1 MWILIGI
8 IAVLAI
14 ILIITYNSYAKHE
27 SGTLTKVTEL
37 RRISSL
43 SGSDKIGAYQQMDSI
58 VKGLTLQAEA
68 YPELQA
74 SSNYMHLQKT
84 INDLEEKLSA
94 SRRTYNA
101 RVNRYNTM
109 IETFPT
115 VIFTGML
122 KFTRKDMLVVE
133 EAKLNQ
139 LLNLCFPGIKS
150 VD

>member
-1 MWILIGI
+1 
-8 IAVLAI
+8 
-14 ILIITYNSYAKHE
+14 
-27 SGTLTKVTEL
+27 
-37 RRISSL
+37 
-43 SGSDKIGAYQQMDSI
+43 
-58 VKGLTLQAEA
+58 
-68 YPELQA
+68 
-74 SSNYMHLQKT
+74 MHLQKT
-84 INDLEEKLSA
+84 IHDLEEKLSA

-115 VIFTGML
+115 VIFAGML

-139 LLNLCFPGIKS
+139 LLNLCFLGIKS